1 MPAGRLR
8 SGLRTRL
15 ALALVAGAGPLVPLT
30 AQPAAAARAPRAV
43 PTPSAAL
50 GITVGADRVL
60 ADWPQVVRYFG
71 TLARV
76 SPAVKLDTLGRTPLG
91 APMIVATISTPEN
104 IRRLPRILE
113 TQRRLAD
120 PRGLSPDEAARLQ
133 RDQPVIVWINC
144 NLHSTEIA
152 SSQFSMELAHALAT
166 DPALQGALRH
176 VVVALMPSANPDGMQ
191 MIVDWYRQGVGTP
204 FEGGPMPWVYHKY
217 VGHDNNRDW
226 YAITQQETKLVTDAL
241 YRRWRPNVFWD
252 VHQQGSY
259 GMRLTVPP
267 HIDPINPNVDSRL
280 VRGINLFGHAMAFA
294 LEGRG
299 KTGVG
304 DGVTYDLWWHGGA
317 RSTPTRHNMIGLLTE
332 AASARIASPLTIA
345 PSELRGHGRQL
356 PRYQRQVNFPSP
368 WPGGTWRLR
377 DIMDYE
383 FVAATA
389 FVQQAAA
396 QRAELLATTHAVARD
411 MVAKGANQRWIIP
424 AAQRDPGAA
433 AELVAMLRRGAVEV
447 DSTADAWLVRMDQP
461 YAAHARDLLEA
472 QRWPAFAGDRPY
484 DVAGWTLP
492 YQMGVEAVFDATG
505 GAAATPRAG
514 SAGGLVVTCAD
525 GPVRSLD
532 DSRAWQW
539 TFDEL
544 RAGRSVRVRRFA
556 RGAGASA
563 TIVEPLAAREASC
576 TTSGASGTETATS
589 GTLARLPRIGL
600 YKPWTA
606 NMDEGWTR
614 WLLDERRVP
623 FVSVTDSMVKAGAL
637 GRDIDVLVIADM
649 SLREARDGNDAKEV
663 PAPYAGGLG
672 AEGIRAIGEFVKAGG
687 RLVTF
692 DNGSE
697 VALAALEGAPIRRV
711 VTPRRPRGDTTS
723 APAPQGVVAPGSI
736 LRTVT
741 SPRHPLLSGMADTV
755 GVYFTNSTG
764 FDVAA
769 DAPVSVLMRY
779 HPDASQLLMSGYIA
793 GGETIAGKAAAVE
806 YSAGAG
812 KAVLI
817 GFRPQYRGQSWGTF
831 KLVYAAMLGLP

>member
-8 SGLRTRL
+8 SGLLSRL
-15 ALALVAGAGPLVPLT
+15 ALALVASAGPVASLV
-30 AQPAAAARAPRAV
+30 AQGATRAARL
-43 PTPSAAL
+43 PTPSEHL
-50 GITVGADRVL
+50 GIAVGADRVL

-71 TLARV
+71 TLARL
-76 SPAVKLDTLGRTPLG
+76 SPAVKLDTLGRTPFG
-91 APMIVATISTPEN
+91 APMILATISTPEN
-104 IRRLPRILE
+104 LRRLPAILE

-120 PRGLSPDEAARLQ
+120 PRGLSADEATRLQ

-144 NLHSTEIA
+144 NLHSTEIG
-152 SSQFSMELAHALAT
+152 SSQFAMELAHALAT
-166 DPALQGALRH
+166 DPSLQGALRH

-191 MIVDWYRQGVGTP
+191 LVVDWYRQGVGTP

-267 HIDPINPNVDSRL
+267 HVDPINPNVDSRL

-294 LEGRG
+294 LEGAG
-299 KTGVG
+299 KLGVG

-332 AASARIASPLTIA
+332 AASARIASPLVIA
-345 PSELRGHGRQL
+345 PSELRGQGRQL
-356 PRYQRQVNFPSP
+356 PRYQRQVNLAS
-368 WPGGTWRLR
+368 
-377 DIMDYE
+377 
-383 FVAATA
+383 
-389 FVQQAAA
+389 A

-411 MVAKGANQRWIIP
+411 VIARGRNQRWLIP
-424 AAQRDPGAA
+424 TGQRDPGAA

-447 DSTADAWLVRMDQP
+447 DSTAGAWVVRLDQP
-461 YAAHARDLLEA
+461 YAAHARDLLET

-492 YQMGVEAVFDATG
+492 FQMGVEAHFDSTG
-505 GAAATPRAG
+505 TAQPTARLG
-514 SAGGLVVTCAD
+514 SAGGLMVTCT
-525 GPVRSLD
+525 GGTTRPLD

-544 RAGRSVRVRRFA
+544 KAGRPVRVRRIA
-556 RGAGASA
+556 RGAAAAATLVESA
-563 TIVEPLAAREASC
+563 AQSAAECRG
-576 TTSGASGTETATS
+576 SGAAGTETTETHVVS
-589 GTLARLPRIGL
+589 RLPRIGV

-606 NMDEGWTR
+606 SMDEGWTR
-614 WLLDERRVP
+614 WLLDERGVP
-623 FVSVTDSMVKAGAL
+623 FVSVTDSMIAAGAL
-637 GRDIDVLVIADM
+637 GRDVDVLVIADM
-649 SLREARDGNDAKEV
+649 SLREARDGNDPKDV
-663 PAPYAGGLG
+663 PARYAGGLG
-672 AEGIRAIGEFVKAGG
+672 TAGLAAIGDFVKNGG

-741 SPRHPLLSGMADTV
+741 SPRHPLMSGMADTV
-755 GVYFTNSTG
+755 GVYFTNSTA

-779 HPDASQLLMSGYIA
+779 HPDPSQLLMSGYIA
-793 GGETIAGKAAAVE
+793 GGESIAGKAAAVDWRV
-806 YSAGAG
+806 G
-812 KAVLI
+812 
-817 GFRPQYRGQSWGTF
+817 RGGSRGGRSSSSTRRCSGCREVRAP
-831 KLVYAAMLGLP
+831 LNGE